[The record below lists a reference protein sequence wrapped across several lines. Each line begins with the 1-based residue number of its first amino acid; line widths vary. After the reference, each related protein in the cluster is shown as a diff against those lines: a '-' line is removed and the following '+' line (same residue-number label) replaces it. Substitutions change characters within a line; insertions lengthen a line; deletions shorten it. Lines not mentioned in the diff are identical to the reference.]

1 LLIVK
6 FGVKLNVLI
15 LYNITHMFFPQ
26 KIQEMNQFIR
36 ENFRQKECQYFVPK
50 KEQKP
55 PAKYI
60 QDLKLV
66 VITSSILQITF

>member
-1 LLIVK
+1 ML
-6 FGVKLNVLI
+6 
-15 LYNITHMFFPQ
+15 FFLQ

-66 VITSSILQITF
+66 VTCITSSNFTNNFFTISIKLPACSDT

>member
-1 LLIVK
+1 MIPERV
-6 FGVKLNVLI
+6 V
-15 LYNITHMFFPQ
+15 FFLQ

-66 VITSSILQITF
+66 VITSSNFTNNFFTISIKLPACSDT